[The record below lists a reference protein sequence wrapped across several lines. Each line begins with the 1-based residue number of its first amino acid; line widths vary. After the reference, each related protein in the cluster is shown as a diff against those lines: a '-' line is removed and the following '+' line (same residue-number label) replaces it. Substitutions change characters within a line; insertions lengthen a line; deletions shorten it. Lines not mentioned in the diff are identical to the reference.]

1 MAVAKNAA
9 NKVEMAISEKGLQVI
24 SDYARNGREAV
35 NMVQTLA
42 GISINENRSY
52 IREEDIEWMAHSSQL
67 AQRMDKK
74 IESKP
79 KIGLVNGLAVYGL
92 IAERC

>member
-1 MAVAKNAA
+1 M
-9 NKVEMAISEKGLQVI
+9 I
-24 SDYARNGREAV
+24 
-35 NMVQTLA
+35 QTLA

-52 IREEDIEWMAHSSQL
+52 IKEEDIEWMAHSSQL

-79 KIGLVNGLAVYGL
+79 KIGLVNGLAVYGPNSGAL
-92 IAERC
+92 LEIEVMVMPALQ